1 MKYLLLVLVASLALL
16 GCSSSAPPPSP
27 PLPPHCF
34 SFAVFGDGP
43 YRSWEGGRWRK
54 GKLYDRA
61 RLVAGNR
68 IAGPAVITELSATTY
83 VPSRWSALV
92 DPFGN
97 LTLTPQGAARR

>member
-1 MKYLLLVLVASLALL
+1 MGEVVEPAQELFKQRAVEAELLADPVD
-16 GCSSSAPPPSP
+16 G
-27 PLPPHCF
+27 
-34 SFAVFGDGP
+34 FGRG
-43 YRSWEGGRWRK
+43 
-54 GKLYDRA
+54 
-61 RLVAGNR
+61 LVAGNR